1 LKQQSIPYLISIR
14 RRRQRADF
22 SFNRLS
28 MNMLTT
34 RTISILFCCLLTAA
48 DGAECADPYGGW
60 AYYGGTQNGIRYS
73 SLGQINRRNVE
84 DLEVAWV
91 YHTGEMDR
99 RGPDLTTNSSTQNT
113 PTLVAGSLMICT
125 PFNRLI
131 ALDPATGKERWVF
144 DAQIDLDH
152 ALPFQYNCRGVTGWE
167 NPAADKNSD
176 CQHRV
181 FMGTNDERLLAVDAN
196 TGKRCKGFGS
206 NGEISVTQRRPL
218 QFSGERKLSSA
229 PVVVNGVIAIGSFV
243 MDNLRTDAPLGTV
256 FAYDAVTGDELWQFD
271 PIPRHANDPAYSSW
285 FDGSALK
292 TGAANVWTTMVAD
305 PERDLIFAPV
315 GSASP
320 DFWGGE
326 RKGDNLY
333 SSSIVALSASTG
345 KVVWHFQHVHHD
357 IWDYDTPS
365 PPMLIDIKHD
375 GKQIPVVVQN
385 TKQGFSFVLHR
396 ETGEPV
402 FGVEERPV
410 PQNALAG
417 EWLSPT
423 QPVPVKPPPLVP
435 SKLTADDAWG
445 FTYFDRKACRE
456 KIESLRFEGMFTP
469 PSTAPGSIIYP
480 GTAGGMNWG
489 GPAYDPARKW
499 MIVNTVNVPQVVIM
513 VPREQI
519 EGVVGISLEAGIDVA
534 AALGTPYGVRREW
547 LLSPLGAPC
556 VKPPWGEL
564 LAVDMEKGS
573 IEWRV
578 PLGSIEKM
586 LPLPIEWNLGT
597 PNLGGPIVTAGGL
610 IFIGATMDGYL
621 RAFDIDSGEELWKD
635 ELPGG
640 TQTTPMTYSA
650 GGKQYVVMVSGH
662 HLWFGSPASDAV
674 VAYSLPGQGGRSD

>member
-1 LKQQSIPYLISIR
+1 MSV
-14 RRRQRADF
+14 
-22 SFNRLS
+22 
-28 MNMLTT
+28 LT
-34 RTISILFCCLLTAA
+34 RKSAGLCLCFLLGTAY
-48 DGAECADPYGGW
+48 GAEGTEPYGGW
-60 AYYGGTQNGIRYS
+60 AYYGGTQDGIRYS
-73 SLGQINRRNVE
+73 SQDQITRSNVE

-91 YHTGEMDR
+91 YHSGEIER
-99 RGPDLTTNSSTQNT
+99 RGPDLITNSSTQNT
-113 PTLVAGSLMICT
+113 PTLVAGSLLICT
-125 PFNRLI
+125 PYNRLI

-144 DAQIDLDH
+144 DAQISLDH
-152 ALPFQYNCRGVTGWE
+152 PLPFQYNCRGVTAWE
-167 NPAADKNSD
+167 NPEIDKGSD
-176 CQHRV
+176 CQQRV
-181 FMGTNDERLLAVDAN
+181 FMGTNDERLLAVDAI

-206 NGEISVTQRRPL
+206 NGEISVTQRRPQ
-218 QFSGERKLSSA
+218 QFRGERKLTSA
-229 PVVVNGVIAIGSFV
+229 PVIVNGVIAIGSFV

-256 FAYDAVTGDELWQFD
+256 FAFDAATGKELWQFD
-271 PIPRHANDPAYSSW
+271 PIPRDASDPAWSSW
-285 FDGSALK
+285 FDGSAPK

-333 SSSIVALSASTG
+333 SSSIVALNAKTG

-365 PPMLIDIKHD
+365 PPMLIDITRD
-375 GKQIPVVVQN
+375 GKQIPAVVQN

-423 QPVPVKPPPLVP
+423 QPVPLLPPPLVP
-435 SKLTADDAWG
+435 SKLTPDDAWG
-445 FTYFDRKACRE
+445 FFGFDRRACRE
-456 KIESLRFEGMFTP
+456 KIESLRFDGMFTP
-469 PSTAPGSIIYP
+469 PTTAPGSILYP

-499 MIVNTVNVPQVVIM
+499 MIVNTMNVPQVVIM

-519 EGVVGISLEAGIDVA
+519 EGVVGISLEAGNDVA
-534 AALGTPYGVRREW
+534 AATGTPYGVRREW

-597 PNLGGPIVTAGGL
+597 PNLGGPIITAGGL

-621 RAFDIDSGEELWKD
+621 RAFDIDTGDELWKD

-650 GGKQYVVMVSGH
+650 GGKQFVAMVTGH
-662 HLWFGSPASDAV
+662 HLWFGSPASDAI
-674 VAYSLPGQGGRSD
+674 VAFSLPDKDSE

>member
-1 LKQQSIPYLISIR
+1 MDMLKK
-14 RRRQRADF
+14 
-22 SFNRLS
+22 
-28 MNMLTT
+28 
-34 RTISILFCCLLTAA
+34 TISVCFCFLLGTAN
-48 DGAECADPYGGW
+48 GAENADKYGGW
-60 AYYGGTQNGIRYS
+60 AYYGGTQDGIRYS
-73 SLGQINRRNVE
+73 SVDQLTRENVS
-84 DLEVAWV
+84 DLEIAWI
-91 YHTGEMDR
+91 YRTGETER
-99 RGPDLTTNSSTQNT
+99 RGQDLITNSSTQNT

-131 ALDPATGKERWVF
+131 ALDPASGKERWVF
-144 DAQIDLDH
+144 DAEINLDH
-152 ALPFQYNCRGVTGWE
+152 KLPYQYNCRGVTAWE
-167 NPAADKNSD
+167 NPEAGPQAACKI
-176 CQHRV
+176 RI
-181 FMGTNDERLLAVDAN
+181 FMGTNDERLFAIDAG
-196 TGKRCKGFGS
+196 TGKRCTGFGA
-206 NGEISVTQRRPL
+206 NGEISVSQPRAL
-218 QFSGERKLSSA
+218 QFAGERKLTSA
-229 PVVVNGVIAIGSFV
+229 PVVVNGVVAVGSFV
-243 MDNLRTDAPLGTV
+243 MDNLRADAPLGTV
-256 FAYDAVTGDELWQFD
+256 FAFDAATGKRLWSFD
-271 PIPRHANDPAYSSW
+271 PIPRDPDDPAHASW
-285 FDGSALK
+285 FAGSALT

-315 GSASP
+315 ASASP

-333 SSSIVALSASTG
+333 SGSIVALNASNG
-345 KVVWHFQHVHHD
+345 KVAWHFQHVHHD

-365 PPMLIDIKHD
+365 PPMLIDIMHE
-375 GKQIPVVVQN
+375 GREIPAVVQN
-385 TKQGFSFVLHR
+385 TKQGFSFVLNR

-410 PQNALAG
+410 PQDALAG
-417 EWLSPT
+417 EWLPPT
-423 QPVPVKPPPLVP
+423 QPFPVLPPPLLPMKVTP
-435 SKLTADDAWG
+435 DDAWG
-445 FTYFDRKACRE
+445 FTYFDRKSCRK
-456 KIESLRFEGMFTP
+456 KIESLRSEGIFTP

-489 GPAYDPARKW
+489 GPAFDPERKW
-499 MIVNTVNVPQVVIM
+499 MIVNTTNVPQVVIL

-519 EGVVGISLEAGIDVA
+519 EGITGINLEAGNDVA

-547 LLSPLGAPC
+547 LLSSWGAPC

-564 LAVDMEKGS
+564 VAVDMEKGS

-635 ELPGG
+635 QLPGG

-650 GGKQYVVMVSGH
+650 GGKQYVVMVTGH

-674 VAYSLPGQGGRSD
+674 VAYSLPGRGVD